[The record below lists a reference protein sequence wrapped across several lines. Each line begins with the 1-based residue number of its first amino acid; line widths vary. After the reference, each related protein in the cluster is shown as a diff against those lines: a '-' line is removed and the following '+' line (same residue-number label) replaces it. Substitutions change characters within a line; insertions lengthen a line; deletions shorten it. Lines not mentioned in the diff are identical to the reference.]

1 MKMGKKGWISLGVVA
16 ILIVLIWTSL
26 AGGKV
31 DTETAIVQSES
42 LQVYIRNEG
51 YTRLV
56 NAYRVSSPVSGLLQR
71 VDKEIGAR
79 VEQGEPL
86 FSVLPLALS
95 NQSKVVTDA
104 RIEAVTAR
112 LNQAET
118 ALKGAVDAKS
128 QAEATLKRQRELAVD
143 QIITAE
149 QLELAVLAVSDAE
162 RLVQSSAETVLQVK
176 AELKIEQIQGAPT
189 GNSIRLS
196 TVVKSP
202 TSGAILAIYERN
214 ETSVVPGTPILEI
227 GDARLLEVV
236 VDVLSEDAVTI
247 EVADRVTVSGW
258 GGEAVEGTVLRI
270 EPSAFTKI
278 SVLGVEEQRVNV
290 IVALAAV
297 PASLG
302 VGYRVEAA
310 ILTEET
316 ESSPVVPLSAV
327 FQETGNWYVFVVE
340 GDTVHKRL
348 VQPGLQSADKM
359 VVGSGL
365 EEGDEVVIYASSDIK
380 EGTRIAR

>member
-297 PASLG
+297 PESLG

-327 FQETGNWYVFVVE
+327 FQETGNWYVLVVE

-359 VVGSGL
+359 VVESGL

-380 EGTRIAR
+380 EGARIVR

>member
-327 FQETGNWYVFVVE
+327 FQETGNWYVLVVE

-359 VVGSGL
+359 VVESGL

-380 EGTRIAR
+380 EGARIVR

>member
-1 MKMGKKGWISLGVVA
+1 LC
-16 ILIVLIWTSL
+16 
-26 AGGKV
+26 
-31 DTETAIVQSES
+31 DE
-42 LQVYIRNEG
+42 
-51 YTRLV
+51 
-56 NAYRVSSPVSGLLQR
+56 
-71 VDKEIGAR
+71 
-79 VEQGEPL
+79 
-86 FSVLPLALS
+86 
-95 NQSKVVTDA
+95 
-104 RIEAVTAR
+104 
-112 LNQAET
+112 
-118 ALKGAVDAKS
+118 
-128 QAEATLKRQRELAVD
+128 
-143 QIITAE
+143 
-149 QLELAVLAVSDAE
+149 
-162 RLVQSSAETVLQVK
+162 
-176 AELKIEQIQGAPT
+176 PT
-189 GNSIRLS
+189 GALD
-196 TVVKSP
+196 V
-202 TSGAILAIYERN
+202 E
-214 ETSVVPGTPILEI
+214 
-227 GDARLLEVV
+227 

-297 PASLG
+297 PESLG

-327 FQETGNWYVFVVE
+327 FQETGNWYVLVVE

-359 VVGSGL
+359 VVESGL

-380 EGTRIAR
+380 EGARIVR